1 MDDIVKNLIFSYKD
15 ITPCM
20 NGINVMAQHP
30 LNQIKKTQMIV
41 NYSIFE
47 FYCSVEKS
55 LRAFR
60 NDFDPN
66 IKIKK
71 IWY

>member
-1 MDDIVKNLIFSYKD
+1 MDNIVQKLVFLYKD

-30 LNQIKKTQMIV
+30 LDTRQKTRMVV

-47 FYCSVEKS
+47 FYCSAEKS
-55 LRAFR
+55 LKAFR
-60 NDFDPN
+60 NDVDAN
-66 IKIKK
+66 LKVKK